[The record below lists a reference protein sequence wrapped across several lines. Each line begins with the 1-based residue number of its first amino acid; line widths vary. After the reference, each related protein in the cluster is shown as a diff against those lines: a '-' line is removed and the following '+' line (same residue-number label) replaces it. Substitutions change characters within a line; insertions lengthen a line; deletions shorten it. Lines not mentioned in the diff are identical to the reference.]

1 VSSVETPVQRDNE
14 GRTALAPESASKSE
28 DHSGLTDSARI
39 AIPLGLA
46 LITGVFIALGI
57 QGDLLPRL
65 MRNSPTQVVAAFAL
79 GVVGVVIPLFALL
92 FKGWLRTAG
101 FVLGAAFLLAGT
113 VVAIWAAVSGT
124 GVREQPT
131 VTLVAKAETTV
142 SATPRTAGSGAPV
155 KGGDSSSKPAT
166 ETTTT
171 VQISAS
177 ALSLASRDRMLLRI
191 AAYPATT
198 PLESARGT
206 CTDTRQVGVDP
217 SSGGTILFWGETGPT
232 VAGSG
237 ASSVT
242 LSVSQS
248 SYRYLCAVAV
258 LSSETDADPS
268 DARSTTSLVDLRNF
282 EPLPAT
288 S

>member
-1 VSSVETPVQRDNE
+1 MSGVEAPAEGDN
-14 GRTALAPESASKSE
+14 GGTVLAAKSASASE

-79 GVVGVVIPLFALL
+79 GVVGVVVPLFALL

-131 VTLVAKAETTV
+131 VTLIAKAETTV
-142 SATPRTAGSGAPV
+142 PPTPPTAG
-155 KGGDSSSKPAT
+155 
-166 ETTTT
+166 
-171 VQISAS
+171 
-177 ALSLASRDRMLLRI
+177 LRDHR
-191 AAYPATT
+191 
-198 PLESARGT
+198 
-206 CTDTRQVGVDP
+206 
-217 SSGGTILFWGETGPT
+217 
-232 VAGSG
+232 
-237 ASSVT
+237 
-242 LSVSQS
+242 
-248 SYRYLCAVAV
+248 
-258 LSSETDADPS
+258 SEE
-268 DARSTTSLVDLRNF
+268 RRL
-282 EPLPAT
+282 
-288 S
+288 